1 MLLLLLLF
9 HLLLLSI
16 AAEKAG
22 SSKKKKNSP
31 YSIQGHK
38 THFSLSLSNDDKVKV
53 GASIQEQTVTESSIF
68 IDAEL
73 CEGNLVAKAHPS
85 PDYFGNKS
93 LSHRGHFR
101 NTVYSGRK

>member
-1 MLLLLLLF
+1 M
-9 HLLLLSI
+9 SI

-22 SSKKKKNSP
+22 SSKKKKKISP

-53 GASIQEQTVTESSIF
+53 GASIQEQIVTESSIF